1 MQLYRWLATSASAL
15 MMSPFPRISLY
26 MLTRSHRC
34 PLRAVHYWKPD
45 TLPLNPRHGRPTDLQ
60 GINCHWLKGAMCIYA
75 WKIPT
80 QLTDTRCLYQSL
92 QIWYDTTRWQGHT
105 PQWHWMTS
113 ILSSKPWRRHQ
124 LGGRPEPTSEPLA
137 KVNLQKA
144 AGPDN
149 IPGHGLKKCWKTCSP
164 ILVTTPPPSPRDI
177 PDIPRHTHTHYGIPA
192 FNTIFPQ
199 EMVWTCGTHYIQHW
213 HR

>member
-1 MQLYRWLATSASAL
+1 MSTEGCSLLKTWYAAFESKTWQAHRPARDELSMAKGSNVHICMENTNAT
-15 MMSPFPRISLY
+15 
-26 MLTRSHRC
+26 HR
-34 PLRAVHYWKPD
+34 H
-45 TLPLNPRHGRPTDLQ
+45 
-60 GINCHWLKGAMCIYA
+60 AMCVRYDMTPHA
-75 WKIPT
+75 DR
-80 QLTDTRCLYQSL
+80 DTP
-92 QIWYDTTRWQGHT
+92 

-137 KVNLQKA
+137 KVNLHKA

-149 IPGHGLKKCWKTCSP
+149 TPGHGLKKCWKTCSP

-192 FNTIFPQ
+192 FNTIFPR